1 MANTVGV
8 NIKKL
13 REEMKL
19 NQSNLAN
26 FLNVDQS
33 LISKIENGE
42 RSLSIDMLEKLACL
56 FGVTIDEMENENPKK
71 ETIHAVTVVPIFAPK
86 ITPMAWVRVRIS
98 ALTKLTTMTVVA
110 PDDWIIAVT
119 AIPVITAANLLPV
132 IFSRSF
138 WRFLPAPFWIP
149 FESIFIPK
157 RRRQREPTKPNT
169 WPKISRSIDYLQ
181 YIKGNNLD

>member
-71 ETIHAVTVVPIFAPK
+71 SSYSIAFRANELSYDDLETIYAINK
-86 ITPMAWVRVRIS
+86 IAMNVS
-98 ALTKLTTMTVVA
+98 FMTER
-110 PDDWIIAVT
+110 
-119 AIPVITAANLLPV
+119 L
-132 IFSRSF
+132 
-138 WRFLPAPFWIP
+138 
-149 FESIFIPK
+149 
-157 RRRQREPTKPNT
+157 
-169 WPKISRSIDYLQ
+169 
-181 YIKGNNLD
+181 KGE